1 MKFPAWLIVFLSRI
15 VLPMIG
21 LLIIAIKIIMK
32 NGKDI
37 SQKLFGVNFQSAIVP
52 STEKTTGHG
61 NPAPEDSET
70 GRNSNMMGNQTH
82 EEIEAE
88 RLSNIKA
95 RTATMRLQFREN
107 EARVHPMSRS
117 NVLGAKTYKSQSSQ
131 RKSKEKPSQHKGNE
145 KLQTFFHK

>member
-52 STEKTTGHG
+52 STEKTTWHG

-70 GRNSNMMGNQTH
+70 GRNSNMMGNQTP

-95 RTATMRLQFREN
+95 RTATMRHQFRKN
-107 EARVHPMSRS
+107 EARVHPMS
-117 NVLGAKTYKSQSSQ
+117 T
-131 RKSKEKPSQHKGNE
+131 
-145 KLQTFFHK
+145 

>member
-52 STEKTTGHG
+52 LPEKTTRHG

-70 GRNSNMMGNQTH
+70 GRNSNMMRNQTP
-82 EEIEAE
+82 EEIEVE
-88 RLSNIKA
+88 SLSNIKA
-95 RTATMRLQFREN
+95 RMATMRHQFREN
-107 EARVHPMSRS
+107 EAMVHPMSRS
-117 NVLGAKTYKSQSSQ
+117 KVLGAKTYKSQFDDFY
-131 RKSKEKPSQHKGNE
+131 N
-145 KLQTFFHK
+145 

>member
-1 MKFPAWLIVFLSRI
+1 
-15 VLPMIG
+15 MIG
-21 LLIIAIKIIMK
+21 VVIIAIKIIMK

-37 SQKLFGVNFQSAIVP
+37 SQIGVNFQSAIVP

-70 GRNSNMMGNQTH
+70 GRNSNMMGNQTP

-95 RTATMRLQFREN
+95 RMATMRHQFRKN
-107 EARVHPMSRS
+107 EARVHP
-117 NVLGAKTYKSQSSQ
+117 KS
-131 RKSKEKPSQHKGNE
+131 
-145 KLQTFFHK
+145 T

>member
-1 MKFPAWLIVFLSRI
+1 
-15 VLPMIG
+15 MIG

-70 GRNSNMMGNQTH
+70 GRNSNMMGNQTP

-95 RTATMRLQFREN
+95 KTATMRHQFRKQRGQGASHEYLDLRYWEQRSTNPRAVNANPKSEN
-107 EARVHPMSRS
+107 IAVH
-117 NVLGAKTYKSQSSQ
+117 NHGIL
-131 RKSKEKPSQHKGNE
+131 KENGVVIEKGS
-145 KLQTFFHK
+145 